1 MKLENKIEIGSLIH
15 ATLRSEDLL
24 PAFLHALEDYKHP
37 KAGAFNSE
45 LIELGFGYS
54 QCGVCGL
61 GNREEWPEAFDDDM
75 ASEIISDMMAALNE
89 LAPDGFYFGAHE
101 GDGSDFGFWPLSE
114 WSVSN
119 VENAKHFGILE
130 LESGEHFEVLATDTK
145 LVFGS
150 ACNVGF
156 LESGYIL
163 REDYESMDETLQEL
177 HSDLETYYRDGANYV
192 SRIVCNER
200 M

>member
-1 MKLENKIEIGSLIH
+1 MKTQNNITIGTLIH
-15 ATLRSEDLL
+15 GTHRSEDLL

-37 KAGAFNSE
+37 KACAFNSE

-54 QCGVCGL
+54 QCGACGL
-61 GNREEWPEAFDDDM
+61 GNSEEWPEAFDDDM
-75 ASEIISDMMAALNE
+75 ASEFIADMMDALND
-89 LAPDGFYFGAHE
+89 LAPDGYFFGAHE

-119 VENAKHFGILE
+119 VENAKHIGTLE
-130 LESGEHFEVLATDTK
+130 VNDESFEVLETETK
-145 LVFGS
+145 LVFGG
-150 ACNVGF
+150 ACNVGL

-163 REDYESMDETLQEL
+163 RESFESLDETLQEL
-177 HSDLETYYRDGANYV
+177 HADLETYYRDGAQYV
-192 SRIVCNER
+192 SRIVYNER